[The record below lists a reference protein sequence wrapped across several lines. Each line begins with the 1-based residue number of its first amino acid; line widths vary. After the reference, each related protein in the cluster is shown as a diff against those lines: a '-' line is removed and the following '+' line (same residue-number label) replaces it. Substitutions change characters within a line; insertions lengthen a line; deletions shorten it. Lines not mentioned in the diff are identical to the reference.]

1 MSFVKRL
8 VPGLVHGKWVEL
20 GFLASIPGN
29 TTWYDVIFI
38 KGEQTD
44 ARTTRQQESQSQPTP
59 KQLKSRWIPFKDS
72 GTYAFSIWKRK
83 QVQSIRLCVASMQS
97 DLQSCSF
104 IKLQV
109 IIYMLFIDILHQSIG
124 CLSHC
129 FLFSYISAGA
139 VQDFFHQLQLWC
151 MRCLNRSTE

>member
-29 TTWYDVIFI
+29 TTWYDVISI
-38 KGEQTD
+38 KGEQTE
-44 ARTTRQQESQSQPTP
+44 AKTTRQQESQSQPTP

-72 GTYAFSIWKRK
+72 GTYAFSIWKSK

-104 IKLQV
+104 IIKLQV
-109 IIYMLFIDILHQSIG
+109 IIYMLFIDKHPAPVNRLFIALLTFFLH
-124 CLSHC
+124 LSRC
-129 FLFSYISAGA
+129 GAGFLP
-139 VQDFFHQLQLWC
+139 
-151 MRCLNRSTE
+151 STLIVVHEVP